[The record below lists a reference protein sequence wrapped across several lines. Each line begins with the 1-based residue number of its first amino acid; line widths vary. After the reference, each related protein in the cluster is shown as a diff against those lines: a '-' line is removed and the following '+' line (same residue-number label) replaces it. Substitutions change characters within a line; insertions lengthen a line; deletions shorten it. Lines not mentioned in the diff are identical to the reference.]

1 MRHRAGAAGCKSV
14 GMEDIAYLT
23 TAETSAL
30 LGVPARTLE
39 KWRLR
44 ADGPPFLKHRGTV
57 RYRPWV
63 DRSPRPCP

>member
-1 MRHRAGAAGCKSV
+1 
-14 GMEDIAYLT
+14 METFVYLT

-30 LGVPARTLE
+30 LGVPVRTLE

-57 RYRPWV
+57 RYRR
-63 DRSPRPCP
+63 DRVLAWADSREVHTSAS